1 MQETRNAITLRAELA
16 RSGWEA
22 EECVVPNVR
31 SWDWL
36 VTMRRGDRKVEAR
49 GTSQLEAWLRAY
61 RQTEGNMSPPC
72 N

>member
-1 MQETRNAITLRAELA
+1 MQETTSAVALRAELA

-36 VTMRRGDRKVEAR
+36 VTMRRGDQKVEAR
-49 GTSQLEAWLRAY
+49 GTSQYEAWQRAF
-61 RQTEGNMSPPC
+61 RQTEGTTPQPC